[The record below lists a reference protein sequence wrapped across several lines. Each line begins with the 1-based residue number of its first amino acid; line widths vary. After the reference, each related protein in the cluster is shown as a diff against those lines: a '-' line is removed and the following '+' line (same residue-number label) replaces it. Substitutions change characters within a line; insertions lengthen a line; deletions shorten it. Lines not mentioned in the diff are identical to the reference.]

1 MEETI
6 VKAKHKQA
14 YDIEENWEINNPVL
28 LAGQLAYS
36 SDKYGKYKIGD
47 GVLHWNELEYADC
60 GTVKILTDDYI
71 LEHTTIE
78 DFIAGLESN
87 TIYYYNSGNISMSSP
102 WFKLYLI
109 GACKIAGGYL
119 RISVGDNNGG
129 GEVSFLQQIYDGIYI
144 LMYNLPY
151 NKWSDD
157 WESILSSNSIQTF
170 TESTERTNIQPG
182 EKLSIILGKIMKFF
196 SDLKTVAFSGS
207 YNDLSN
213 KPTIPTKTSEL
224 TNDSGFKITDNNTWK
239 ANSSSSEGYV
249 SSGSGQVNKVWKTD
263 ANGNPAWRDDANTTY
278 TPASTAPKANGT
290 ASVGTSVK
298 YAREDHVHPLQTSV
312 TGSSG
317 SCTGNAAT
325 ATKAICDE
333 NDKNIA
339 KTYLKRIL
347 GGWAIENYLVTANT
361 TDGAGN
367 HLTINCS
374 NRRYGLWFAYTG
386 VNAVVY
392 PITANKTV
400 LGSSGYYY
408 NSLYLATAV
417 SVISDRNKKKDI
429 EHLDT
434 VLIEKLVDKIDV
446 FSYRLKDNESGRKH
460 FGMVAQQIEE
470 ILNELGIDS
479 KDFAPF
485 IKSPQM
491 RDIIEQATD
500 EEGNIIFDENN
511 EPVMTVVGQ
520 EETGEYDYCLR
531 YEEFIPILWRNAQD
545 KNERIRNLEKQNTKL
560 IERLN
565 KLEQRIDSMES
576 NTLT

>member
-1 MEETI
+1 
-6 VKAKHKQA
+6 
-14 YDIEENWEINNPVL
+14 
-28 LAGQLAYS
+28 
-36 SDKYGKYKIGD
+36 
-47 GVLHWNELEYADC
+47 
-60 GTVKILTDDYI
+60 
-71 LEHTTIE
+71 
-78 DFIAGLESN
+78 
-87 TIYYYNSGNISMSSP
+87 
-102 WFKLYLI
+102 
-109 GACKIAGGYL
+109 
-119 RISVGDNNGG
+119 
-129 GEVSFLQQIYDGIYI
+129 
-144 LMYNLPY
+144 
-151 NKWSDD
+151 
-157 WESILSSNSIQTF
+157 
-170 TESTERTNIQPG
+170 
-182 EKLSIILGKIMKFF
+182 
-196 SDLKTVAFSGS
+196 
-207 YNDLSN
+207 
-213 KPTIPTKTSEL
+213 
-224 TNDSGFKITDNNTWK
+224 
-239 ANSSSSEGYV
+239 
-249 SSGSGQVNKVWKTD
+249 
-263 ANGNPAWRDDANTTY
+263 
-278 TPASTAPKANGT
+278 
-290 ASVGTSVK
+290 
-298 YAREDHVHPLQTSV
+298 
-312 TGSSG
+312 
-317 SCTGNAAT
+317 
-325 ATKAICDE
+325 
-333 NDKNIA
+333 
-339 KTYLKRIL
+339 
-347 GGWAIENYLVTANT
+347 
-361 TDGAGN
+361 
-367 HLTINCS
+367 LTINCS

>member
-1 MEETI
+1 
-6 VKAKHKQA
+6 
-14 YDIEENWEINNPVL
+14 
-28 LAGQLAYS
+28 LAYS

-129 GEVSFLQQIYDGIYI
+129 GEVSFLQQRYDGIYI
-144 LMYNLPY
+144 RMYNLLY

-325 ATKAICDE
+325 ATKAICDF
-333 NDKNIA
+333 ICI
-339 KTYLKRIL
+339 YVKR
-347 GGWAIENYLVTANT
+347 
-361 TDGAGN
+361 
-367 HLTINCS
+367 
-374 NRRYGLWFAYTG
+374 
-386 VNAVVY
+386 
-392 PITANKTV
+392 
-400 LGSSGYYY
+400 
-408 NSLYLATAV
+408 
-417 SVISDRNKKKDI
+417 
-429 EHLDT
+429 
-434 VLIEKLVDKIDV
+434 
-446 FSYRLKDNESGRKH
+446 
-460 FGMVAQQIEE
+460 
-470 ILNELGIDS
+470 
-479 KDFAPF
+479 
-485 IKSPQM
+485 
-491 RDIIEQATD
+491 
-500 EEGNIIFDENN
+500 
-511 EPVMTVVGQ
+511 
-520 EETGEYDYCLR
+520 
-531 YEEFIPILWRNAQD
+531 
-545 KNERIRNLEKQNTKL
+545 
-560 IERLN
+560 
-565 KLEQRIDSMES
+565 
-576 NTLT
+576 